1 MKKTLILAFCAV
13 ATISWGGDLPTM
25 AELESQFAERIISLA
40 NATNVPP
47 HMMEEKIMMTAAS
60 VFSNHTEV
68 IAAETAKN
76 FAELPPIEP
85 SELPSGAGATQQ
97 DFDLSVLSV
106 PQLEGFLIV
115 FGWQPKRVAQ
125 TAKAA
130 ALSRR
135 FGPSDFGRRAL
146 LEAALPDKYY
156 RLNRKDK
163 PTIVIKSLG
172 EFFLVECKRHDW
184 GVLMPESM
192 QWLKPKESRT
202 TESTP
207 TK

>member
-13 ATISWGGDLPTM
+13 ATISWGGDQPSMT
-25 AELESQFAERIISLA
+25 ELESQFAERIISLA

-68 IAAETAKN
+68 IAAETEKN

-85 SELPSGAGATQQ
+85 SELPSSATQQ

-130 ALSRR
+130 ALSRQT
-135 FGPSDFGRRAL
+135 GLQQYGRRAM

-156 RLNRKDK
+156 RLNGGEK
-163 PTIVIKSLG
+163 PIIVIKSLG
-172 EFFLVECKRHDW
+172 EYFLVECKRHEW

-192 QWLKPKESRT
+192 QWLKKKESRT